1 MPQFYA
7 KRGQNCIMLNT
18 MRIDPKGTIQGVPV
32 LRLRKLVRVLNNFS
46 SWDLKSVQAELSVGL
61 AEARDVVEALKA
73 AGLAKM
79 QRGKGS
85 KTWTTTPLAQS
96 FASAS
101 AAKPITRQTAE
112 RALADFLARVE
123 RVNSDDRFL
132 AKVTRVII
140 FGSYLRTDMDRLG
153 DVDMA
158 IELQPKEK
166 DRKLLRELNY
176 RLAAQSEREG
186 HRFTGILDRELWWKS
201 ETFRFLKS
209 RSRSISMLDYK
220 LEKEFVDRVPHQT
233 LLCTAE
239 EQTEPPRTVPDQ
251 VRRPR
256 RPRGCPF

>member
-1 MPQFYA
+1 
-7 KRGQNCIMLNT
+7 MLDT

-32 LRLRKLVRVLNNFS
+32 LRLRKLVRVLNNFP
-46 SWDLKSVQAELSVGL
+46 SWDLKSVQSELSVGL
-61 AEARDVVEALKA
+61 AEARDVVQALKA
-73 AGLAKM
+73 AGLAKIH
-79 QRGKGS
+79 RGKGS

-96 FASAS
+96 FASAT
-101 AAKPITRQTAE
+101 AAKPITRLTAE

-158 IELQPKEK
+158 IELEPKEK

-176 RLAAQSEREG
+176 RRAAQSEKEG

-239 EQTEPPRTVPDQ
+239 EQKEPPRTVPDQ

-256 RPRGCPF
+256 RTRGCPF